1 MGEWKNGYKGGVTEK
16 SVHLPCALFSV
27 TPMMPVKDIDT
38 CLTLAMRNSNVE
50 QLLII
55 CKFIILFTFQCGT
68 TDTIKVYNKS
78 VNKCKK

>member
-1 MGEWKNGYKGGVTEK
+1 MKNGYKGGVTEK

-50 QLLII
+50 QLLI
-55 CKFIILFTFQCGT
+55 L
-68 TDTIKVYNKS
+68 
-78 VNKCKK
+78 